1 MEKGKEILYLSNADV
16 RAVDLSMEETMEA
29 VEQAFVEKGNGR
41 FQMPPK
47 PALYTR
53 GDAFIHA
60 MPAYL
65 PEMRMAGLKW
75 VSGYPENIRY
85 NLPYINGLL
94 VLNCPETGVPL
105 AVMDCV
111 WITAQRTGA
120 VSGVTARYLAGKDS
134 AVAAV
139 LGCGVQARTQ
149 LAALAIARD
158 LRTVH
163 CYDVNPQQTALYIRE
178 MQEKLPR
185 LEFVAA
191 GSAREAVEG
200 ADIVVTAGPI
210 LKNPAPVIELS
221 WLKEGT
227 LGLPIDF
234 DSYWKPE
241 ALQGCAKFFVDDEN
255 QFEYYRTTGYF
266 QGAPRAF
273 AGLGKLLT
281 GRAAGRENEKEIII
295 AMNLGLAIMD
305 LATAARIYNRA
316 LEKGIGAVLPL

>member
-1 MEKGKEILYLSNADV
+1 MQKGKEILYLSNADV

-29 VEQAFVEKGNGR
+29 VEQAFIQKGDGR

-47 PALYTR
+47 PGLYTR

-65 PEMRMAGLKW
+65 PEMRVAGLKW
-75 VSGYPENIRY
+75 VSGYPENARY

-120 VSGVTARYLAGKDS
+120 VSGITARYLAREDS
-134 AVAAV
+134 TVTAII
-139 LGCGVQARTQ
+139 GCGVQARTQ
-149 LAALAIARD
+149 LAALAIARA
-158 LRTVH
+158 LRVVK
-163 CYDVNPQQTALYIRE
+163 CYDLNPEQTALYIRE
-178 MQEKLPR
+178 MREKLPR
-185 LEFVAA
+185 LEFIAV

-200 ADIVVTAGPI
+200 SDIVVTAGPI
-210 LKNPAPVIELS
+210 LKEPAPAIELS
-221 WLKEGT
+221 WLKEGM

-241 ALQGCAKFFVDDEN
+241 AMQGCAKFFVDDEN
-255 QFEYYRTTGYF
+255 QFEYYRTVGYF
-266 QGAPRAF
+266 KGAPRAY
-273 AGLGKLLT
+273 ADLGKLLT
-281 GRAAGRENEKEIII
+281 GRAAGRESEKEIII

-305 LATAARIYNRA
+305 LATAVRIYNRA
-316 LEKGIGAVLPL
+316 LEKGIGTILPL